1 MPTLTMPATPGFTS
15 SRFGLMSNTQT
26 FESPLTRTVQTLELT
41 GARWR
46 GDYVLPPMKRPE
58 ASAWIGGF
66 LIPLMGRAGRFYGFD
81 PDAKTP
87 RGTWAGTPLVNGAA
101 QTGLSLILDGFTASA
116 TVKVGD
122 YFTVNGELKMIN
134 ADGTAN
140 GAGALTV
147 SFNPSLRVAP
157 ADNAPLTST
166 NPTCTMMLID
176 DDQAMWDADN
186 ISVFGLRFSGIE
198 VFA

>member
-1 MPTLTMPATPGFTS
+1 MATLTMPSTSGLVS
-15 SRFGLMSNTQT
+15 SRFGLLSNTQT
-26 FESPLTRTVQTLELT
+26 FESPLTRTVQTLELV

-46 GDYVLPPMKRPE
+46 GDYVLAPMLRAA
-58 ASAWIGGF
+58 ASEWQSF
-66 LIPLMGRAGRFYGFD
+66 LVSLQGRAGRFYGFD

-87 RGTWAGTPLVNGAA
+87 RGTWAGTALVNGAS
-101 QTGLSLILDGFTASA
+101 QTGLSLILDGFTPSA

-122 YFTVNGELKMIN
+122 YFTVNGELKMIS
-134 ADGTAN
+134 ADGTADGSGN
-140 GAGALTV
+140 LTV
-147 SFNPSLRVAP
+147 SFNPSLRAAP
-157 ADNAPLTST
+157 ANDAAITST

-198 VFA
+198 VFT